1 MNPESRVLVTGGCG
15 FIGSAFVSALI
26 KCTSLQVLVNIDKL
40 DYCSST
46 KNINPKCLQVTST
59 DYHFICGNVADK
71 TLVSKVLHDFSIN
84 TIIHFA
90 AQTHVDNSF
99 EKSLD
104 YTQDNIVGTH
114 VLLECARTYGK
125 IHRFIHI
132 STDEVYGDTHEKA
145 DENSVLCPT
154 NPYAAT
160 KAAAELLVKSYW
172 HSFHLPVIIVRSNN
186 VFGPQ
191 QYIEKLIPKFTM
203 ALLNGESCTIHGAGQ
218 TVRAFVYVDDV
229 VDAIMSVLSNGV
241 LGEIYNIGSSFE
253 LSVMDVLSSLITQ
266 ICPNKS
272 IDDVAVYVDDRPYND
287 KRYFICDQKLKSL
300 GWIQQTPFNVGL
312 QKTIQ
317 WYKQHGK
324 SYWN

>member
-1 MNPESRVLVTGGCG
+1 MNCESRVLVTGGCG
-15 FIGSAFVSALI
+15 FIGSAFVNALLN
-26 KCTSLQVLVNIDKL
+26 SQSVRVLVNIDKL

-46 KNINPKCLQVTST
+46 KNIDQKCLQNTST

-71 TLVSKVLHDFSIN
+71 TLVSKVLHDYSID

-99 EKSLD
+99 ETSLD

-114 VLLECARTYGK
+114 VLCECARIYGK

-172 HSFHLPVIIVRSNN
+172 HSFRLPVIIVRSNN
-186 VFGPQ
+186 VFGPR

-203 ALLNGESCTIHGAGQ
+203 ALLNGEKCTIHGAGQ

-229 VDAIMSVLSNGV
+229 VHAILSILCKGI

-253 LSVMDVLSSLITQ
+253 LSVMDVLSNLITQ
-266 ICPNKS
+266 ICPDKS
-272 IDDVAVYVDDRPYND
+272 VSDVAVYVGDRPYND

-300 GWIQQTPFNVGL
+300 GWAQQTPFTEGL
-312 QKTIQ
+312 KKTIQ
-317 WYKQHGK
+317 WYEQYGE